1 MISKKVSWKKNL
13 QLTKERKFKNIFFY
27 NFRDLPLKLNQW
39 NNVVRWEFKHPQPFL
54 RTREFLWQ
62 EGHTAFATFQE
73 AKEEV
78 LVILDLYRQIYENL
92 LAVPVIRGRKTEK
105 EKFAGG
111 DYTTTV
117 EAFIPAAGR
126 AIQGNFLILE
136 FLPYLTCS

>member
-1 MISKKVSWKKNL
+1 M
-13 QLTKERKFKNIFFY
+13 
-27 NFRDLPLKLNQW
+27 
-39 NNVVRWEFKHPQPFL
+39 VRWEFKHPQPFL

-78 LVILDLYRQIYENL
+78 LVILDLYRQIYEDL
-92 LAVPVIRGRKTEK
+92 LAIPVIRGKKTEK

-117 EAFIPAAGR
+117 EAYIPAAGR
-126 AIQGNFLILE
+126 AIQGNMVIFRYLE
-136 FLPYLTCS
+136 FRIFDINWTSLEFPAYQ

>member
-1 MISKKVSWKKNL
+1 M
-13 QLTKERKFKNIFFY
+13 
-27 NFRDLPLKLNQW
+27 PLKLNQW

-126 AIQGNFLILE
+126 AIQGNFLILK
-136 FLPYLTCS
+136 FLNFYLII